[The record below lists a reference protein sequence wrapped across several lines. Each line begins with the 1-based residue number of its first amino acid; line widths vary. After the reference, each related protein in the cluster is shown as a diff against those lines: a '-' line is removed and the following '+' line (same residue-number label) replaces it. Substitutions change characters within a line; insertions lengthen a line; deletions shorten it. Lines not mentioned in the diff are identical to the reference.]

1 MVKKAKLVSVEG
13 YELPDGAED
22 VTPTDSIVPVY
33 LIPDTPE
40 QIAEKEQW
48 AKDEAARIKAEEKA
62 ATAKAKAHETAVAK
76 LEKLGLTVEEISA
89 IIGA

>member
-1 MVKKAKLVSVEG
+1 MVKKAKLVSIEG

-33 LIPDTPE
+33 LIPETPE

-48 AKDEAARIKAEEKA
+48 AKDEAARVAAEEKA
-62 ATAKAKAHETAVAK
+62 VADKAKAHASATAK
-76 LEKLGLTVEEISA
+76 LEKLGLTADEISA
-89 IIGA
+89 IIGE